1 MILRSIANSIMRN
14 TKSLDEEKQRETAKV
29 RELVHIGDYKCDQL
43 KILCKSYAPLHCLNT
58 IKNLFSSLEN
68 ANA

>member
-29 RELVHIGDYKCDQL
+29 RAFRTGTHWRL
-43 KILCKSYAPLHCLNT
+43 
-58 IKNLFSSLEN
+58 
-68 ANA
+68 